1 MFTGY
6 PDKSEIKS
14 ALDSF
19 ILSASGWRKVFA
31 KDGGEESPSTEISRE
46 DAVLAAL
53 AAETFAGFIKDRTG
67 KASPSVILGTDTR
80 PTGTAIAAAAA
91 EAFRRAGITLV
102 YPGVA
107 AAPEIMAYG
116 RTKDGFAYISASHN
130 PIGHNGIKFGL
141 SDGGVLG
148 AEDAAFLIAEFKK
161 AACDQQRIN
170 TAAEYA
176 LKGTGGVYPDRA
188 EKEKMLSYYDAFTRE
203 VISSYG
209 SGSWEEAEKQRAF
222 FAVLENEVKKAAE
235 NGKPVSIFAD
245 FNGSARSVSIDRKFI
260 ESTGI
265 PLFSINE
272 KPGEIRH
279 RIVPEGESLSYGAAE
294 MLRLR
299 NEGGTPEQRA
309 VFLGY
314 VPDCDGD
321 RGNIIFWNEKTGK
334 METLEAQQ
342 VFALAVIAELAYT
355 AYATGGDCKNHTVV
369 VNDPTSMRIEAVTEA
384 FNAETAR
391 AEVGEANVVNLARK
405 LREEGRTVRILGE
418 GSNGGNITH
427 PSAVR
432 DPLDTVFA
440 LLKLLLI
447 KDSGGKEGVF
457 HIWLN
462 RLGKG
467 HLYRDDF
474 TLADVIETIPP
485 FTTTSVFEEEA
496 RIKVKTQ
503 NHSDLKRQFQKI
515 FLSEWEKKKEEL
527 SRFGIT
533 GWTAVCNNGTVQK
546 ENIQDFG
553 ESGKGGLKIIFTGE
567 SGGRKAFIWMRGSG
581 TEPVFRILADVEG
594 RDNPLEKKLAEW
606 LASML
611 READT

>member
-1 MFTGY
+1 MLMEI
-6 PDKSEIKS
+6 PDINEIKS
-14 ALDSF
+14 VLDNF

-31 KDGGEESPSTEISRE
+31 RDGDEESATPEIRPE
-46 DAVLAAL
+46 DAVLTAL
-53 AAETFAGFIKDRTG
+53 AAETFAFFLKDKTG
-67 KASPSVILGTDTR
+67 KNSPTLVLGTDTR
-80 PTGTAIAAAAA
+80 PTGRVIAEVAA
-91 EAFRRAGITLV
+91 EAFKRAGMNLL

-107 AAPEIMAYG
+107 AAPEIMAYS

-148 AEDAAFLIAEFKK
+148 AEDSSFLIEEFKK
-161 AACDQQRIN
+161 AAGDQRRI
-170 TAAEYA
+170 TRAAEYA
-176 LKGTGGVYPDRA
+176 LSKKTDIFPDPE
-188 EKEKMLSYYDAFTRE
+188 EKEKMLSCYENFTRE

-209 SGSWEEAEKQRAF
+209 SGSREEAEKQRAF

-265 PLFSINE
+265 SFFSIHE
-272 KPGEIRH
+272 RPGEIAH
-279 RIVPEGESLSYGAAE
+279 RIVPEGKSLDYGAQE

-299 NEGGTPEQRA
+299 NQGETPQQRA
-309 VFLGY
+309 VTLGY

-355 AYATGGDCKNHTVV
+355 AYITGGDCKNHTVV

-405 LREEGRTVRILGE
+405 LREEGRIVRILGE

-432 DPLDTVFA
+432 DPLNTVFA

>member
-188 EKEKMLSYYDAFTRE
+188 EKEKMLSYYDAFTRK

-209 SGSWEEAEKQRAF
+209 SGSREEAEKQRAF

-447 KDSGGKEGVF
+447 KDRGGKEGVF